1 MDNEKLSSLD
11 VFKYYDQKV
20 KCLVSKNTNE
30 YIDSLF
36 TKSNYNKK
44 LIDELAPKVE
54 YQQKQIEAHNKKF
67 FNKPTFLGNLKKAI
81 CCFIIFSLIGLTL
94 VLMGS
99 LTNVRQSILYA
110 GIGILSGFSVLLIVF
125 IILYFKWKKKSK
137 IAKEAIEPIINQNQ
151 QYISQMLNEMS
162 KVTSLIKARECFD
175 IYEKSFPSFKI
186 NNHISNDDYDLW
198 DEILDLDNTESLYSE
213 IHGGVFNHPY
223 MHLTLKSYEMR
234 DVPYTGSTTIMIT
247 TRDSNGS
254 FTTKPVIVTATI
266 LKPKPFFE
274 KDSHFVYKIGAYP
287 ELIFHSLPP
296 LSSEHQVKSFY
307 KKNKNYSPMENIKFD
322 MLLPCERNNDLQFH
336 TVFSIYTQEQIVNCI
351 KQYDLKKLELIKHGL
366 YVYTNLDN
374 ELSNKGLVYSGNVF
388 LNHTPEVV
396 RNNFINAMNNN
407 MKYLY
412 QYMSPIFS
420 VGLFQQERF
429 KIPPTKSKKNNA
441 FGCMV
446 EKIINSH
453 ATIKKYFNRNT
464 SSIVYDGIPT
474 VESLYQTINYNVSR
488 LTLNSFSH
496 TAEIEYVN
504 KFAYGRM
511 VSVPVHYEEYNKIN
525 SKYLTLS
532 WINDKNMQDF
542 AIENKNEYMKNNKI
556 IGIYKYVDQ
565 VVVVFDS
572 SITSIKGKE
581 TTIINGINKIL
592 C

>member
-20 KCLVSKNTNE
+20 KGLVSKNTNE

-36 TKSNYNKK
+36 AKSNYNKK
-44 LIDELAPKVE
+44 LVNELAPKVE
-54 YQQKQIEAHNKKF
+54 NQQKQIDAYNKKF
-67 FNKPTFLGNLKKAI
+67 FNKPTFLSNLKI
-81 CCFIIFSLIGLTL
+81 INCCFFVFCLIGFGLIL
-94 VLMGS
+94 YWF
-99 LTNVRQSILYA
+99 LTNAAQPFLYA
-110 GIGILSGFSVLLIVF
+110 GIGILAVFSILF
-125 IILYFKWKKKSK
+125 IIFMILYFKWKKKSK

-162 KVTSLIKARECFD
+162 KITSLIKARECFD

-198 DEILDLDNTESLYSE
+198 DEILSFDDTESLYSE
-213 IHGGVFNHPY
+213 IHGDVFNHPY

-247 TRDSNGS
+247 TRNSNGS
-254 FTTKPVIVTATI
+254 STTRPVTVTATI

-274 KDSHFVYKIGAYP
+274 KDSHFVYKMGVYP
-287 ELIFHSLPP
+287 ELTFHSLPP

-351 KQYDLKKLELIKHGL
+351 KQYDFKKMEIIKHGL

-374 ELSNKGLVYSGNVF
+374 GLSNKGLVYSGDIF
-388 LNHTPEVV
+388 LNHTPDVV
-396 RNNFINAMNNN
+396 RNNFIDAMNNN

-412 QYMSPIFS
+412 EYMSPIFS
-420 VGLFQQERF
+420 IGLFQQERF
-429 KIPPTKSKKNNA
+429 KIPPTKSKNNNA

-453 ATIKKYFNRNT
+453 ATTKRYFNRNT
-464 SSIVYDGIPT
+464 GDIVYDGIPT
-474 VESLYQTINYNVSR
+474 VENLYQTIDYNVSR
-488 LTLNSFSH
+488 LTLISFSH
-496 TAEIEYVN
+496 TAKVEHVN
-504 KFAYGRM
+504 KFAHGRT
-511 VSVPVHYEEYNKIN
+511 VTVPVHYNEYNKIN

-532 WINDKNMQDF
+532 WINDQNMQDF
-542 AIENKNEYMKNNKI
+542 VIENKNEYMENNKI

-565 VVVVFDS
+565 VVVVFDP
-572 SITSIKGKE
+572 SITSINGKE
-581 TTIINGINKIL
+581 TTIINGINKML